1 MRIPIAGESTPFVAV
16 LAVLAVVAAA
26 WEPWA
31 SALPVALLGF
41 VLWFFRDPERA
52 TEAPPGSALS
62 PADGRII
69 KVDEHERRVSI
80 FLDIFDVHVC
90 RAPVAG
96 RIESMVHTP
105 GRFLAAFKDAAS
117 EHNERT
123 AIELGVPGGR
133 MIVVLVAGL
142 VARRIV
148 TRVASGQSVDRGQR
162 IGLIRFGSRVDIE
175 LPPGY
180 RPAVRLGDRV
190 RGGLT
195 EIARC
200 DDGVARPSAARSA
213 GGADV

>member
-1 MRIPIAGESTPFVAV
+1 MRIPIARESIPFVAV
-16 LAVLAVVAAA
+16 LAVLAAAAAA

-31 SALPVALLGF
+31 SVIPLALLGF
-41 VLWFFRDPERA
+41 VLWFFRDPDRTA
-52 TEAPPGSALS
+52 AAAPGSALS

-69 KVDEHERRVSI
+69 KLDDRRVSI
-80 FLDIFDVHVC
+80 FLDLFDVHVC
-90 RAPVAG
+90 RAPVAA

-148 TRVASGQSVDRGQR
+148 TWVGSGQSLERGQR
-162 IGLIRFGSRVDIE
+162 IGLIRFGSRVDVE

-180 RPAVRLGDRV
+180 RPVVHLGDRV
-190 RGGLT
+190 RGGIT

-200 DDGVARPSAARSA
+200 DDRVAHPGAARSA
-213 GGADV
+213 DSANV